1 MSFKCLHIADTHWRG
16 LSRHEE
22 YRKSFSDLFF
32 RAKELKPDIIYI
44 GGDIVHS
51 KTQGISPELIDC
63 LNWWFTEM
71 AKIAPVHIILGNHDG
86 LVLNKHR
93 QDAISPI
100 LNALDN
106 PRVHLYKESG
116 TYPTGIPGF
125 NWCVFSCFDE
135 EGWKNVTPVEG
146 ETNIALYHGAVY
158 GSKTDI
164 DWDIE
169 GEIEASFFSDYDFAF
184 LGDIHRPQYLD
195 EDKRIAYCGS
205 TIQQNYG
212 EDVEKG
218 FLLWNIE
225 SRDVYRSDFHTVHNY
240 HPYVTIDWAGDV
252 GKTLGSAGPYPDGS
266 RFRIRTNVEISQG
279 EIKQLHS
286 MLKEV
291 KGALEIVFKHEHEYD
306 ASVIKTSDGEL
317 FKDDL
322 HDSKTHRRLMRE
334 FYSDSE
340 LSEDE
345 WEHLDDLANRYVVQA
360 SMDDDVVR
368 NKKWTVKKVEFDNT
382 FAYGKGNVINFE
394 NLSGIT
400 GLFGK
405 NRTGK
410 SSIPGTIMYGLFNTT
425 DRGPIKNLHVINSRK
440 GHCSVSLDIGVSGQ
454 NYRIERQSVKHQ
466 TRRGRVHAVTHLNMY
481 RIEEDGT
488 IVDTSGE
495 QRRDSDRSLR
505 NLIGTAEDFLLTSL
519 ASQGEMNAFIKEKAT
534 QRKAIL
540 TNFLDLNI
548 FEQML
553 TLAKDE
559 SAATKYLL
567 KNVPDRDWDVVITEK
582 KSEKEYK
589 ERGRHEIEGELEEYR
604 SKLQEL
610 KIMLATHKDK
620 DQVTQSDVDSQEKL
634 VKEKSQRSSS
644 LSIMIIDVG
653 NEINDLDQKIEKV
666 IQIKSQFPIEKLR
679 ERLDTQNEMER
690 SLVTQE
696 HEHEKQ
702 KTVLKN
708 LEKSVKKLEDVPC
721 GDEFPT
727 CKFIKDSHRNKKK
740 IHEQQEL
747 VKHLKEQSR
756 VSRKTVKLLQDEKL
770 EEKLEKYDK
779 IIQQAYELKVERSK
793 KMVDLH
799 EHESEHS
806 GVCSILTEA
815 KSQLQDMKLRVV
827 NGDATSEVTLLK
839 EKIFK
844 LSEKVNQL
852 DALRLSH
859 SEMIG
864 LLTSEIEK
872 LEKEKGEHKDL
883 LVRWKTYNMFM
894 NAVSKKGIPLQIITS
909 QLPLI
914 NSEIAK
920 ILQGV
925 TGFTVE
931 LETDPNSNAMDIYIN
946 YGDSRR
952 IIECAS
958 GMEKMMASLAIRVAL
973 INVSSLPKTDML
985 IIDEGFG
992 ALDETNIEA
1001 CNALLESLKKWFK
1014 NILVISH
1021 VDAVKDA
1028 VDNVLDISS
1037 RGKNA
1042 QVVYE

>member
-22 YRKSFSDLFF
+22 YRKSFNLLFS
-32 RAKELKPDIIYI
+32 RAKELRPDIIYI

-71 AKIAPVHIILGNHDG
+71 AKIAPVHVILGNHDG
-86 LVLNKHR
+86 LILNRHR

-106 PRVHLYKESG
+106 PRIHLYKESG

-135 EGWKNVTPVEG
+135 DGWEDVRPVPNEV
-146 ETNIALYHGAVY
+146 NIALYHGAVY

-164 DWDIE
+164 DWDVE
-169 GEIEASFFSDYDFAF
+169 GEIEASFFNDYDFAF
-184 LGDIHRPQYLD
+184 LGDIHRHQYLD
-195 EDKRIAYCGS
+195 KEKRIAYCGS

-212 EDVEKG
+212 EDIEKG
-218 FLLWNIE
+218 FLFWNIE
-225 SRDVYRSDFHTVHNY
+225 ARDVYKSDFYVVHNGNP
-240 HPYVTIDWAGDV
+240 HVTIDWAGDV
-252 GKTLGSAGPYPDGS
+252 GKTLKLAEPHPDGT
-266 RFRIRTNVEISQG
+266 RFRIRTNVQISQG
-279 EIKQLHS
+279 EIQQLHS
-286 MLKEV
+286 TLKEI
-291 KGALEIVFKHEHEYD
+291 KGALEIVFKHDHEYD
-306 ASVIKTSDGEL
+306 SSVIKTLGGEL

-322 HDSKTHRRLMRE
+322 HDPKTHRRLMRE
-334 FYSDSE
+334 FYKESDLNDAECAQLDE
-340 LSEDE
+340 LV
-345 WEHLDDLANRYVVQA
+345 NRYVAQA
-360 SMDDDVVR
+360 SMDDDVAR
-368 NKKWTVKKVEFDNT
+368 NKKWTIKRIEFDNT
-382 FAYGKGNVINFE
+382 FAYGKNNVINFE
-394 NLSGIT
+394 NLGGIT

-440 GHCSVSLDIGVSGQ
+440 GHCKVSIDIGISGQ
-454 NYRIERQSVKHQ
+454 SYRIERQSVKHQ
-466 TRRGRVHAVTHLNMY
+466 ARHGRVHAVTHLNLY
-481 RIEEDGT
+481 RLDEAGEWLDI
-488 IVDTSGE
+488 SGE

-505 NLIGTAEDFLLTSL
+505 NLIGSADDFLLTSL
-519 ASQGEMNAFIKEKAT
+519 ASQGEMNTFIKERAT
-534 QRKAIL
+534 QRKSIL

-548 FEQML
+548 FEHMMN
-553 TLAKDE
+553 LAKDE

-567 KNVPDRDWDVVITEK
+567 KNVPDRDWDMTIQEKIT
-582 KSEKEYK
+582 EKEYK
-589 ERGRHEIEGELEEYR
+589 EHERQEIERELGECR
-604 SKLQEL
+604 NKLQEL
-610 KIMLATHKDK
+610 KIILATHKDK
-620 DQVTQSDVDSQEKL
+620 DLVTRSDVESQEKL
-634 VKEKSQRSSS
+634 VTDLKIRSKA
-644 LSIMIIDVG
+644 LSKLIVGFG
-653 NEINDLDQKIEKV
+653 NEINELDQKIEKITQV
-666 IQIKSQFPIEKLR
+666 KLQFPIDDLR
-679 ERLDTQNEMER
+679 LRLEMLMEMER
-690 SLVTQE
+690 TLVSQH

-702 KTVLKN
+702 KTLLKGI
-708 LEKSVKKLEDVPC
+708 EKSVKKLEEVPC

-727 CKFIKDSHRNKKK
+727 CKFIKDSHRDKRK
-740 IHEQQEL
+740 IEDQTSL
-747 VKHLKEQSR
+747 VKHLQEQLSM
-756 VSRKTVKLLQDEKL
+756 SRKTVKFLQGENLQEKL
-770 EEKLEKYDK
+770 GKYDK
-779 IIQQAYELKVERSK
+779 ILQQASELKVEKSQK
-793 KMVDLH
+793 LVELH
-799 EHESEHS
+799 ENESEDA
-806 GVCSILTEA
+806 GVEATSIEA
-815 KSQLQDMKLRVV
+815 SSALQDMRLRMVDG
-827 NGDATSEVTLLK
+827 NGNNEVILLK
-839 EKIFK
+839 EKITR
-844 LSEKVNQL
+844 LAEKVNRL
-852 DALRLSH
+852 DGLRLSH
-859 SEMIG
+859 SELIG
-864 LLTSEIEK
+864 LLSSEIEK

-992 ALDETNIEA
+992 ALDETNIAA

-1042 QVVYE
+1042 QVICK